1 MPPIAK
7 VTEEDEE
14 TDVEEDEQ
22 SRRQRPGLNVLSLNS
37 LTLTLISHTSIQII
51 RLLID

>member
-7 VTEEDEE
+7 VTEDEE

-22 SRRQRPGLNVLSLNS
+22 SRRKRPGLNVLSLNS
-37 LTLTLISHTSIQII
+37 Y
-51 RLLID
+51 LLHKYSNNQVID